1 MDDDD
6 EWPPRENRVRAALWD
21 AERAIERRE
30 YLVVTSRL
38 ADVFGL
44 GGEQEQ
50 LVRGLHHL
58 GAAGYRAQTG
68 EPLRARRQ
76 LERARRRLAAFPDA
90 ALLIDLVA
98 RDIESAG
105 GELAE
110 P

>member
-1 MDDDD
+1 VDD
-6 EWPPRENRVRAALWD
+6 EWPPPEARVQAALWD
-21 AERAIERRE
+21 AERSLERGE

-38 ADVFGL
+38 ADVFGIA
-44 GGEQEQ
+44 GDEEE

-68 EPLRARRQ
+68 EPLRAQRQ
-76 LERARRRLAAFPDA
+76 LARARRRLAPFPDA
-90 ALLIDLVA
+90 APLVDLVA
-98 RDIESAG
+98 RDIESTG